1 MLRKAV
7 VQSASIATDE
17 PGNHAG
23 AALTA
28 HELEILKLIAEGLTN
43 DEIADKLFP
52 SKRTIE
58 THRQNIMEKTQTR
71 NTTSLI
77 MLAVRRGLFLSS

>member
-7 VQSASIATDE
+7 VQSASIAADE

-23 AALTA
+23 AALMA

-43 DEIADKLFP
+43 AEIADKLFP
-52 SKRTIE
+52 SKRTIK
-58 THRQNIMEKTQTR
+58 THRRNIIAKIQAK
-71 NTTSLI
+71 NTAALI
-77 MLAVRRGLFLSS
+77 KLSVNWGLFLSG

>member
-1 MLRKAV
+1 MLHKAV

-17 PGNHAG
+17 PSNHAG

-43 DEIADKLFP
+43 AEIADKLFP
-52 SKRTIE
+52 SKRTIK
-58 THRQNIMEKTQTR
+58 THRRNIIAKIQAK
-71 NTTSLI
+71 NTAALI
-77 MLAVRRGLFLSS
+77 KLSVNWGLFLSG

>member
-7 VQSASIATDE
+7 VQSASIAADE

-23 AALTA
+23 ADLMA

-43 DEIADKLFP
+43 AEIADKLFP
-52 SKRTIE
+52 SKRTIK
-58 THRQNIMEKTQTR
+58 THRRNIIAKIQAK
-71 NTTSLI
+71 NTAALI
-77 MLAVRRGLFLSS
+77 NLSVN